1 MRVILVVASWSI
13 AAASFLVADCCRQL
27 FGGRLLPS
35 AFWWQ
40 IVAANFL
47 VADCCRH
54 LLGGRFL
61 ILVADCCR
69 QNCGGRLLP
78 PAAFGGRLLPPTF
91 SWLLQPTTTTNS
103 ISIIIATT
111 TIILLPFFSKKI
123 RRHFSLEFL
132 IQSLLRN
139 AQKCQKWFFLRRL
152 WNFRPY
158 YFYY

>member
-40 IVAANFL
+40 IVAATSL
-47 VADCCRH
+47 VAGCW
-54 LLGGRFL
+54 F
-61 ILVADCCR
+61 LVADCCR

-103 ISIIIATT
+103 TSIIIATT

-158 YFYY
+158 YYYY